1 MCLIG
6 TICDMMPIGSCTGL
20 IGIRKRLMQ
29 LIYYDP
35 YLVQTYFIN
44 ERGIVISNRLFP
56 FQVRNCFIYMTK

>member
-6 TICDMMPIGSCTGL
+6 TICDMMSIGSCAGL

-29 LIYYDP
+29 FIYYDA

-44 ERGIVISNRLFP
+44 KRGTASPSKSEIVS
-56 FQVRNCFIYMTK
+56 YT